1 MKKLTAFHIVLLLL
15 WVPALGQ
22 VADSA
27 AVDSTQ
33 SQLSTSDSLS
43 TSPRDTTLQK
53 KEEKPE
59 PGQVTPWRELA
70 PTGSTRIT
78 NDSLMRWQV
87 WPNWGDFQAYRR
99 DVISFRQ
106 GTNGRVDAFH
116 INGYQP
122 LEQQLEMEG
131 LSLNN
136 PVTGLPNY
144 NLVPHRKIGVASE
157 SWEGNYY
164 SDIRLRDYYII
175 KPISY
180 LNYDEA
186 TGSYRNLEF
195 MVAQNFSER
204 TNVEISYW
212 DRRGGGYYPNS
223 EIRGSQVVGR
233 VYHHLN
239 DRFLVRGMYLRNQL
253 SNDEP
258 FGYNVGDPATF
269 PFDEF
274 TSVPNST
281 SGKSEFTRW
290 DLIGGIYHR
299 KDTSSAEDGGLEIS
313 MTKNKK
319 SLRFTGDTLGW
330 DLRTISGRLFKE
342 FEWNNLSVR
351 GEVNAQN
358 FATEDDFVL
367 SENSWTEVKGEG
379 TIGYEIIEGSELY
392 GKARVTNRSEGS
404 FGQDFTVGINSLISR
419 KHRVN
424 VSASRY
430 SRIPTMQALYWQSKN
445 YAGNP
450 DLQNEEGISAA
461 ASLDVSLF
469 PTLTFVVSGRVKSAE
484 NATFLSPDSTFSNSG
499 SFTQLSGTAYARF
512 ENHRFEI
519 ESSASAQQFDY
530 ENPGSN
536 LAALNHRDQ
545 IIWLRNSAF
554 VKGYV
559 FDRAA
564 YLKIGVKTLLSP
576 TFYSARTYNT
586 ELSYWQGNSSYQQ
599 LPPFFRLDG
608 ELSARVRGI
617 MVVMRWENALD
628 GLGQAGYFEAAGFP
642 MPPRRLIVGIR
653 AQFRN

>member
-1 MKKLTAFHIVLLLL
+1 MKKLTALHIVLLVL
-15 WVPALGQ
+15 WVPVFGQ
-22 VADSA
+22 V
-27 AVDSTQ
+27 VDSTGVDTTR
-33 SQLSTSDSLS
+33 SQNPLSDSLS
-43 TSPRDTTLQK
+43 NSPRDTTLQK
-53 KEEKPE
+53 QEEEPK
-59 PGQVTPWRELA
+59 PGQVAPWRELA
-70 PTGSTRIT
+70 PIGSSQIT
-78 NDSLMRWQV
+78 NDSLMRWQI

-136 PVTGLPNY
+136 PITGLPNY
-144 NLVPHRKIGVASE
+144 NLVPHRKIGVATE

-186 TGSYRNLEF
+186 SGNYRNLEF
-195 MVAQNFSER
+195 MVAQNFTER

-212 DRRGGGYYPNS
+212 DRRGGGYYPKS
-223 EIRGSQVVGR
+223 EISGSQVVGR

-239 DRFLVRGMYLRNQL
+239 NRYLIRGMYLRNQL
-253 SNDEP
+253 SNEEP

-281 SGKSEFTRW
+281 PGKSEFTRW

-299 KDTSSAEDGGLEIS
+299 SDTASAEDAGLELSIAN
-313 MTKNKK
+313 NKK

-330 DLRTISGRLFKE
+330 DLRTIGGTLFKK
-342 FEWNNLSVR
+342 FKWNNLSVR
-351 GEVNAQN
+351 GEVEALNHVA
-358 FATEDDFVL
+358 EDGFVL
-367 SENSWTEVKGEG
+367 TERNWTEIKGEG
-379 TIGYEIIEGSELY
+379 SLDYEIGDGSVLY
-392 GKARVTNRSEGS
+392 GKATITSRNDGS
-404 FGQDFTVGINSLISR
+404 SGSDFTLGMNALISG
-419 KHRVN
+419 KHRMN
-424 VSASRY
+424 VSASSY
-430 SRIPTMQALYWQSKN
+430 SRMPTMQALYWQSKN
-445 YAGNP
+445 YTGNRS
-450 DLQNEEGISAA
+450 LENEEGLSVAA
-461 ASLDVSLF
+461 GLDVSLF
-469 PTLTFVVSGRVKSAE
+469 PTLTLGVSGRMKAAE
-484 NATFLSPDSTFSNSG
+484 NATFLSTDSTFANSG
-499 SFTQLSGTAYARF
+499 SFTQLSGMAYARF
-512 ENHRFEI
+512 ENHRFEV
-519 ESSASAQQFDY
+519 ESSASYQQFDY
-530 ENPGSN
+530 DDPGST
-536 LAALNHRDQ
+536 LAGLNHRDQ
-545 IIWLRNSAF
+545 VIWLRNSAF

-576 TFYSARTYNT
+576 TFYSSRTYNT
-586 ELSYWQGNSSYQQ
+586 ELHYWQGNSTYQP

>member
-1 MKKLTAFHIVLLLL
+1 MKKRVVLHIVLLLL
-15 WVPALGQ
+15 WMPTLGQ

-33 SQLSTSDSLS
+33 SQISVSDSVS
-43 TSPRDTTLQK
+43 NSPRDTTLQK
-53 KEEKPE
+53 KEKEPK
-59 PGQVTPWRELA
+59 PGQVSPWREVR
-70 PTGSTRIT
+70 PMGSTQIT
-78 NDSLMRWQV
+78 NDSLMRWQI
-87 WPNWGDFQAYRR
+87 WPNWGDFQAYRW

-116 INGYQP
+116 INGYHP
-122 LEQQLEMEG
+122 YEQQLEMEG

-136 PVTGLPNY
+136 PITGLPNY

-157 SWEGNYY
+157 SWEGGYY

-186 TGSYRNLEF
+186 SGSYRNLEF
-195 MVAQNFSER
+195 MVAQNFTER

-223 EIRGSQVVGR
+223 EINGSQVVGR

-239 DRFLVRGMYLRNQL
+239 DRYLIRGIYLRNQL
-253 SNDEP
+253 SNEEP
-258 FGYNVGDPATF
+258 FGYNVGDPVTF

-281 SGKSEFTRW
+281 SGQSEFTRW

-299 KDTSSAEDGGLEIS
+299 SDTASAEDGGLELSIS
-313 MTKNKK
+313 NNEK

-330 DLRTISGRLFKE
+330 DLRTVGGNLFKK
-342 FEWNNLSVR
+342 FKWNKLSMR
-351 GEVNAQN
+351 GEVETLNHEA
-358 FATEDDFVL
+358 EDDFVL
-367 SENSWTEVKGEG
+367 TERNWTEIKGEG
-379 TIGYEIIEGSELY
+379 NLSFEFVEGSELY
-392 GKARVTNRSEGS
+392 GKAKITNRSDG
-404 FGQDFTVGINSLISR
+404 FNGRDLTVGMNALISG
-419 KHRVN
+419 KHRLNVN
-424 VSASRY
+424 ASSY
-430 SRIPTMQALYWQSKN
+430 SRMPTMQALYWQSRN
-445 YAGNP
+445 YTGNEA
-450 DLQNEEGISAA
+450 LENEEGLSATA
-461 ASLDVSLF
+461 GLDVSLF
-469 PTLTFVVSGRVKSAE
+469 PALTLGVSGRMKVAE
-484 NATFLSPDSTFSNSG
+484 NATFLSTDSTFTNSG
-499 SFTQLSGTAYARF
+499 GFTQLSGNAYARF
-512 ENHRFEI
+512 ENHRFEV
-519 ESSASAQQFDY
+519 ESSASYQQFEYDD
-530 ENPGSN
+530 PGGTP
-536 LAALNHRDQ
+536 AGLNHQDQ

-576 TFYSARTYNT
+576 TFYSSRTYNT
-586 ELSYWQGNSSYQQ
+586 ELHYWQGNSSYQP
-599 LPPFFRLDG
+599 LPPFFRMDA
-608 ELSARVRGI
+608 ELSARIRGI